1 MDGRPCSVRSLTLIS
16 PRERAVGVASLMEI
30 SMKQFFI
37 HDASV
42 VNRKIAEARYSY
54 STEQHFIDD
63 EIIIQIDKRAHSF
76 GNDKARCWVKKP
88 GFKSFGAQG

>member
-1 MDGRPCSVRSLTLIS
+1 
-16 PRERAVGVASLMEI
+16 
-30 SMKQFFI
+30 MKQFFI
-37 HDASV
+37 YDAIA

-54 STEQHFIDD
+54 PTEQDFIDD

-76 GNDKARCWVKKP
+76 GNDKARCWIKKP